1 MSALLDLLNGESVEV
16 YKLLNETNLTYT
28 QLLSCNR
35 IETYEETKWR
45 LKRFDWKSSTTMAK
59 LR

>member
-28 QLLSCNR
+28 QLLTCSK
-35 IETYEETKWR
+35 IETYEETKW
-45 LKRFDWKSSTTMAK
+45 LSKRFDWKSSTTMAK
-59 LR
+59 LK